1 MTSAASRVVTRL
13 ASMQPADRSAVRS
26 VLESTSRFRP
36 SELAVAVEVFD
47 SAFGLNGMDRDPDY
61 KFVGAFDEQRE
72 LLGFA
77 AYGPT
82 PDTDNTWDLYW
93 IAVAEKAQGRGVGA
107 VLLAEVEKRIAS
119 VGGRLLMVETSS
131 RDDYDRTRSFYESR
145 GYRLEARI
153 KDFYE
158 PSDDRLM
165 LTKEL

>member
-1 MTSAASRVVTRL
+1 MTTAASRVVTRL

-26 VLESTSRFRP
+26 VLESTSRFRA
-36 SELAVAVEVFD
+36 SELTMALGVFD
-47 SAFGLNGMDRDPDY
+47 AAFGLNGMDRDPDY
-61 KFVGAFDEQRE
+61 KFVGAYDAKHE

-93 IAVAEKAQGRGVGA
+93 IAVSEKAQGGGVGA
-107 VLLAEVEKRIAS
+107 QLLEEVERRIAR

-131 RDDYDRTRSFYESR
+131 REDYDRTRGFYETR
-145 GYRLEARI
+145 GYHLEARI

>member
-1 MTSAASRVVTRL
+1 
-13 ASMQPADRSAVRS
+13 
-26 VLESTSRFRP
+26 
-36 SELAVAVEVFD
+36 
-47 SAFGLNGMDRDPDY
+47 
-61 KFVGAFDEQRE
+61 
-72 LLGFA
+72 
-77 AYGPT
+77 
-82 PDTDNTWDLYW
+82 LYW

-131 RDDYDRTRSFYESR
+131 RDDYDRARSFYESR

-153 KDFYE
+153 KDFYQ